1 MSSISKLEEVKH
13 HYKNYMM
20 DELELT
26 EDELELFSKYKKEV
40 RKEINKKNNYKM
52 VCECGLEILK
62 NNKNN
67 HLKSKIHFTNLKIIQ
82 KIKDELNNNN

>member
-40 RKEINKKNNYKM
+40 RKEINKNKNIKM

-82 KIKDELNNNN
+82 KIKDGIK